1 MTRAADLDGAPPC
14 GEGGLALVG
23 GRLLDGGGGPPR
35 EHVSVLIRDGAV
47 TEIVEGPTVPMGY
60 RVIDIAG
67 RTVLPGLIDAH
78 VHLSSF
84 SLPAPPRGELAYE
97 ANLRPYAQA
106 AASQAMLDGG
116 ITTARDLGSNGREL
130 FALRRAIAGG
140 ICPGPRLLLCG
151 QIVSPTSPG
160 GRLFSEMYRQAD
172 GPDEMRKAV
181 REQIQQG
188 ADLIKVMTTGAL
200 TVPREAVEPAQMTAA
215 ELDSIVE
222 ESHRQGFRVAS
233 HAEGLPGIR
242 LSADAGVDTIE
253 HGEQL
258 HRAPDVLARMA
269 ERGIVLV
276 PTLSV
281 FETVAEIQ
289 SCCFTP
295 ALVDQAKRLRADAY
309 KTVAA
314 ARAAGVTI
322 VMGFDSGPH
331 GANALE
337 LVRLAN
343 AGLTAAETVVAGT
356 SGAAAACGLEDVG
369 RVAPGQLADLLVV
382 DGDPLADVGVLV
394 DDARRWLVLL
404 AGRAVAG
411 RALDA
416 IDPTREVLHG

>member
-1 MTRAADLDGAPPC
+1 MALDGAPPLAQ
-14 GEGGLALVG
+14 GDMALVG
-23 GRLLDGGGGPPR
+23 GRLLDGSGGQPR
-35 EHVSVLIRDGAV
+35 EHVSVLIRDGVVDEVIDGAV
-47 TEIVEGPTVPMGY
+47 PPAGY
-60 RVIDIAG
+60 RVLDIRG

-78 VHLSSF
+78 VHLSSLG
-84 SLPAPPRGELAYE
+84 LPAAPRGEVAYE
-97 ANLRPYAQA
+97 SNVRPYAQA
-106 AASQAMLDGG
+106 AASRAMLAGG
-116 ITTARDLGSNGREL
+116 VTTARDVGSNGREL
-130 FALRRAIAGG
+130 FALRRAIGARL
-140 ICPGPRLLLCG
+140 CPGPRLLLCG

-188 ADLIKVMTTGAL
+188 ADLVKVMTTGAL

-215 ELDSIVE
+215 ELDAIVE

-242 LSADAGVDTIE
+242 LSVEAGVDTIE

-258 HRAPDVLARMA
+258 HRAPDLLARMA
-269 ERGIVLV
+269 ESGIVLV

-281 FETVAEIQ
+281 FEAVAEVQ

-295 ALVDQAKRLRADAY
+295 ALVEQAKRLREDAHR
-309 KTVAA
+309 TVTAA
-314 ARAAGVTI
+314 LTAGVTI

-337 LVRLAN
+337 LVRLAD
-343 AGLTAAETVVAGT
+343 AGLTPSETVVAGT

-369 RVAPGQLADLLVV
+369 RVAPGQIADLLVV
-382 DGDPLADVGVLV
+382 DGDPLTDVSVLAD
-394 DDARRWLVLL
+394 DSRRWLVLL
-404 AGRAVAG
+404 GGRPVAG
-411 RALDA
+411 RALAPHDSTLEA
-416 IDPTREVLHG
+416 LDG